1 MYFSELA
8 KIKQISYLCKK
19 KLHIMA
25 DNDWKQRLGVVYST
39 NPDFRYEQDNAAE
52 AQTLPP
58 ENRN

>member
-1 MYFSELA
+1 
-8 KIKQISYLCKK
+8 
-19 KLHIMA
+19 MA

-39 NPDFRYEQDNAAE
+39 NPDFRYEQDNAEE